1 MNCIFCLISPDRY
14 LAENEYFFAIRDIYP
29 ITKGHS
35 LIISKRHTPDFF
47 TLQPEEMT
55 ALLEMSRIMR
65 NLLDEELH
73 PEAYNLLMN
82 CGSAAHQ
89 SIFHFHLHFIPRYH
103 KDGLSLRAINEKLR
117 SITF

>member
-1 MNCIFCLISPDRY
+1 MKCIFCYISAEKY
-14 LAENEYFFAIRDIYP
+14 LAENQYFFVIQDIHP

-35 LIISKRHTPDFF
+35 LIISKRHTTDFF
-47 TLQPEEMT
+47 SLQPEEMI
-55 ALLEMSRIMR
+55 ALLDISKIMR

-103 KDGLSLRAINEKLR
+103 KDGLSLRAINAKLR
-117 SITF
+117 SISF

>member
-1 MNCIFCLISPDRY
+1 V
-14 LAENEYFFAIRDIYP
+14 ENEYFFAIRDIHP

-35 LIISKRHTPDFF
+35 LIISRRHTCDFF
-47 TLQPEEMT
+47 SLQTEEIT
-55 ALLEMSRIMR
+55 DLLEICKALR
-65 NLLDEELH
+65 NLLEEELH

-103 KDGLSLRAINEKLR
+103 KDGLSLRTINAKLR
-117 SITF
+117 FISF